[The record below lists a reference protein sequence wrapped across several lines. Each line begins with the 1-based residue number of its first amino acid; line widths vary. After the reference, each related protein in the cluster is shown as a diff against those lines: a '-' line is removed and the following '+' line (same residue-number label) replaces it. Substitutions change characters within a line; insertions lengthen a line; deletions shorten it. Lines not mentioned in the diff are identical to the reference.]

1 MPTLNDVARLAG
13 VSRSTV
19 SLVLRSSPL
28 VADGTRERVLES
40 MHACGYVYNRQA
52 ANLRTAGTQTIGIVV
67 SDFTNP
73 FYAELAAGAE
83 SVLDQSG
90 QVAFITHTE
99 ESLPRQERFLR
110 RMLEQRADGVLISAA
125 SGTKASAFQP
135 FVDAGIPVVQVLRA
149 VDGRRFDF
157 VSGDNR
163 LGVSFATEHLLKLGH
178 RRIAYLGT
186 SVASSVSEE
195 RHAGYADALVRHGLG
210 VDPALVT
217 SSLPR
222 WSDAK
227 QAMVA
232 LLALP
237 APPTALVCFNDLL
250 ALGAMLAITESGRAP
265 GRDFAVVGFDDI
277 ELAAVWRP
285 GLTTVAVRPREIGR
299 EAGRVLLERIGGARR
314 PAERVLLAP
323 RLVVRQS
330 CGATGSPEG

>member
-28 VADGTRERVLES
+28 VAEDTRLRVLES

-52 ANLRTAGTQTIGIVV
+52 ANLRAESTQTVGIVV

-83 SVLDQSG
+83 SVLDQGG

-125 SGTKASAFQP
+125 AGTRASAFQG
-135 FVDAGIPVVQVLRA
+135 FVDAGIPVVQMLRA
-149 VDGRRFDF
+149 VDAHRFDY

-163 LGVSFATEHLLKLGH
+163 LGMSFATEHVMKLGH
-178 RRIAYLGT
+178 RRVAYLGS
-186 SVASSVSEE
+186 SVASSVAED
-195 RHAGYADALVRHGLG
+195 RYGGYVDALTRHG
-210 VDPALVT
+210 VALDRARVA
-217 SSLPR
+217 SCLPR

-227 QAMVA
+227 QAMNA
-232 LLALP
+232 LLALSP
-237 APPTALVCFNDLL
+237 PPTALVCFNDLL
-250 ALGAMLAITESGRAP
+250 ALGAMLAISESGRQP
-265 GRDFAVVGFDDI
+265 GRDVAVVGFDDI
-277 ELAAVWRP
+277 ELASVWRP

-299 EAGRVLLERIGGARR
+299 EAGRVLLERIAGARR

-323 RLVVRQS
+323 RLVVRES
-330 CGATGSPEG
+330 CGAARATEG

>member
-28 VADGTRERVLES
+28 VAEDTRERVLES

-52 ANLRTAGTQTIGIVV
+52 ANLRAESTQTVGIIV

-83 SVLDQSG
+83 SVLDQGG

-110 RMLEQRADGVLISAA
+110 RMLEQRVDGVLISAA
-125 SGTKASAFQP
+125 GGTRASAFQP
-135 FVDAGIPVVQVLRA
+135 FVDADIPVVQMLRA
-149 VDGRRFDF
+149 VDARRFDYI
-157 VSGDNR
+157 SGDNR
-163 LGVSFATEHLLKLGH
+163 LGVSFATEHVIQLGH

-195 RHAGYADALVRHGLG
+195 RRDGYVDALTRHG
-210 VDPALVT
+210 VAIDPALER
-217 SSLPR
+217 SCLPR
-222 WSDAK
+222 WNDAK
-227 QAMVA
+227 QAMNT

-237 APPTALVCFNDLL
+237 QPPSALVCFNDLL
-250 ALGAMLAITESGRAP
+250 ALGAMLAISDAGRRP

-277 ELAAVWRP
+277 ELASVWRP

-299 EAGRVLLERIGGARR
+299 EAGRILLERIAGARR

-323 RLVVRQS
+323 RLVVRES
-330 CGATGSPEG
+330 CGAGRLTEV